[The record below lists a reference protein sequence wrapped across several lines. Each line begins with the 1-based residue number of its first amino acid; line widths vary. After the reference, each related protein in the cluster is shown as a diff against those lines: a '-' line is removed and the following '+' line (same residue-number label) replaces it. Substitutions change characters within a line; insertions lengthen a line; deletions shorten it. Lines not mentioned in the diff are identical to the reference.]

1 MAAAFVPNQNVN
13 AGIAAEALGH
23 VFAAGSETWLV
34 QSGALDF
41 LRFFCL

>member
-23 VFAAGSETWLV
+23 VFAAGSETWLRAWDRKYTNI
-34 QSGALDF
+34 QN
-41 LRFFCL
+41 R